1 MNPVAATPGPTHT
14 NDEHLWARVQS
25 GDESAFDVFYRR
37 HRRPAVQIARRI
49 CGDGAEDAVQAAFLS
64 TWRNR
69 ASFDPGKGCV
79 RSWLMGAVR
88 NRSIDVVR
96 KNNRRRLEVPAGE
109 AVIEVEDPL
118 RTDEVVFGR
127 ATARALRAAIAELP
141 TRQRQVVELGYVS
154 ELSQSEI
161 ARTLDLP
168 LGTVKGRRRAALE
181 QLTAIAI

>member
-1 MNPVAATPGPTHT
+1 MKSAAARPNAPHL
-14 NDEHLWARVQS
+14 NDEDLWARVQS
-25 GDESAFDVFYRR
+25 GDEAAFEVFFRR
-37 HRRPAVQIARRI
+37 HRGLAVQVARRI

-96 KNNRRRLEVPAGE
+96 KTNRRKLEVPAGE
-109 AVIEVEDPL
+109 AVIEVEDPT

-127 ATARALRAAIAELP
+127 ATARALRAAIAKLP

-154 ELSQSEI
+154 ELSQTEI
-161 ARTLDLP
+161 ARTLGLP

-181 QLTAIAI
+181 QLTATAI